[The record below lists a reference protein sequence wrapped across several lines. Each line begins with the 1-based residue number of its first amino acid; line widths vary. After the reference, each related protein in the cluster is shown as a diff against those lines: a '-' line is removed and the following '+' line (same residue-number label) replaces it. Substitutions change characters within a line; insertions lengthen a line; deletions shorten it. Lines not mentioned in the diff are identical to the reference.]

1 MKQATKSRLVL
12 ALAATMLAGTAAAEP
27 VSVSALLEPQE
38 QIKFDLADGTKHFV
52 LAIRREGKAEGSGPF
67 AGATMTEIGWHD
79 VNPPVSGEPRGY
91 FQLTAANGDVAIL
104 HWTAEASFVQGEDGK
119 PTLINSGV
127 WRLVSGTGQFADK
140 RGVGSLLIQPQGGPT
155 KFILEGDIGDK
166 A

>member
-1 MKQATKSRLVL
+1 MQQAMKAHLVL
-12 ALAATMLAGTAAAEP
+12 ALATAMLAGTAAAEP

-91 FQLTAANGDVAIL
+91 FQLTAPNGDVAIL
-104 HWTAEASFVQGEDGK
+104 HWTAVASFVQGEDGK
-119 PTLINSGV
+119 PALINSGT
-127 WRLVSGTGQFADK
+127 WRLVSGTGQFADQH
-140 RGVGSLLIQPQGGPT
+140 GVGSLVIQPQGGPT